1 MGKIV
6 VLCLLVGAITS
17 IGACNSALTRD
28 YPGTLLAPGSPR
40 YVDWNAGTLAVLSIG
55 LALMV
60 IPLSYYFLRGREL

>member
-6 VLCLLVGAITS
+6 VLCLLVGAIMS
-17 IGACNSALTRD
+17 IGACAVSTTRD
-28 YPGTLLAPGSPR
+28 SYGLYQTPSPL